1 MRTWNSIDPYK
12 PGSDNLRVGKAVAM
26 GLVVTGHFYGGQWW
40 VPVLFGLWIFA
51 FSSGL
56 FSAVRYRPEIRL
68 RDYYRTRISRLLL
81 PLMTAQLVVIL
92 ACLAQGRSEL
102 LNIDSI
108 FALFGLTRFSVWLG
122 IERISPLGNGLWFL
136 NLLWIF
142 YFSLPLLRKI
152 LLHRWGAWITC
163 AAGFIGAMV
172 LENFQWQGVF
182 FFSTAFAFLFGA
194 LIGFQ
199 KIWFTSS
206 GLVLAV
212 LAAAGVLL
220 IYAKI
225 DDGMMNATWLMLG
238 FFPVFH
244 LLLTVRLPSKLTSG
258 LFGKCDALFL
268 PVYVTHV
275 YLYLGKHADD
285 AWMRHLGFAFSVLL
299 IYLIATFLSRVNEK
313 LRPT

>member
-1 MRTWNSIDPYK
+1 
-12 PGSDNLRVGKAVAM
+12 
-26 GLVVTGHFYGGQWW
+26 
-40 VPVLFGLWIFA
+40 
-51 FSSGL
+51 
-56 FSAVRYRPEIRL
+56 
-68 RDYYRTRISRLLL
+68 
-81 PLMTAQLVVIL
+81 MTAQLVVIL

-194 LIGFQ
+194 SIGFQ

-212 LAAAGVLL
+212 LAAAVVLL
-220 IYAKI
+220 S
-225 DDGMMNATWLMLG
+225 
-238 FFPVFH
+238 FFPVFD